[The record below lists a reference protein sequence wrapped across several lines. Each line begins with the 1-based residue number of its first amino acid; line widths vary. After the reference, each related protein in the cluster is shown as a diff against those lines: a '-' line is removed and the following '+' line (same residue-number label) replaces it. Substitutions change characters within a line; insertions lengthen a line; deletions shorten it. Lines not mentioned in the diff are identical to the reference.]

1 MKIIWGKG
9 DKGAKTEGENCVV
22 QKVIKKLKINFLILL
37 MIKAQRCFSI
47 ILFSHFF
54 YSISNHRMPQ
64 KNGMRRRKKALNSTL
79 NNDAM
84 KLIQHNRGKLLFAKK
99 ITKKNCV
106 QWRDFRMLCKK
117 AEKMKLNPN
126 WHCYPYPRRFR

>member
-1 MKIIWGKG
+1 MLFNYFI
-9 DKGAKTEGENCVV
+9 
-22 QKVIKKLKINFLILL
+22 
-37 MIKAQRCFSI
+37 
-47 ILFSHFF
+47 FSHFLLNF
-54 YSISNHRMPQ
+54 KSQNAT
-64 KNGMRRRKKALNSTL
+64 KNGIRRRKKALNSTL

-106 QWRDFRMLCKK
+106 QWRDCRMLCKE

-126 WHCYPYPRRFR
+126 